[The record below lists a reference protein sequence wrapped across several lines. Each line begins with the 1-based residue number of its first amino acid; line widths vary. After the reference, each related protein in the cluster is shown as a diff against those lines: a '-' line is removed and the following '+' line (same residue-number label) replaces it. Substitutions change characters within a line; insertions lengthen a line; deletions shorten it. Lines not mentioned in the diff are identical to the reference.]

1 MTTTDDNIFAD
12 LDLENAAD
20 DPFAISPGT
29 YQATLTDISRRE
41 KKENDQGDEVPA
53 KIIFE
58 YIIDEDDEESESA
71 GMPIQEWF
79 TVPER
84 DDVSATAKRQLS
96 FLKRRMLS
104 LGVRPEMMNTTR
116 PEELVDTQV
125 ILKVKRNGVYTN
137 VSSVSLPGDGSTLVD
152 FPE

>member
-12 LDLENAAD
+12 LDLESAAD

-29 YQATLTDISRRE
+29 YNATLTDITKRDAKVSD
-41 KKENDQGDEVPA
+41 NGDEVPA
-53 KIIFE
+53 KIVFE
-58 YIIDEDDEESESA
+58 YIIDEDGEESGST

-84 DDVSATAKRQLS
+84 DDTSPVAKRQRS

-137 VSSVSLPGDGSTLVD
+137 VSSVSLPGDSHAMVD